1 MNKLGMDEA
10 KIKII
15 ISKQLRIIFFIPL
28 FVGISH
34 CVLMILANYLSS
46 GTNIRHYWP
55 LIIVIIAYILI
66 FYFYFVVTL
75 NRYKNIVINR
85 PIER

>member
-1 MNKLGMDEA
+1 MDEA

-28 FVGISH
+28 FIGILH

-55 LIIVIIAYILI
+55 LIIVILAYILI
-66 FYFYFVVTL
+66 FYFYFVVTV
-75 NRYKNIVINR
+75 NRYKKIAIIK
-85 PIER
+85 PLER